1 MRETIIDGQPLFV
14 FEKMESSIEK
24 ASGEGAGR
32 HSQEDSTSKRT
43 SRKKAQGQS
52 RRRLGE

>member
-24 ASGEGAGR
+24 ASGEGARR
-32 HSQEDSTSKRT
+32 HSQEDSTSNLMNTT
-43 SRKKAQGQS
+43 STVLVNRS
-52 RRRLGE
+52 I